1 MSISILL
8 SSHHTISPSAPKRR
22 TQNIKIPKPL
32 QTSRLTRLRPSMAD
46 FVGPKSHL
54 CFDRLNLSEG
64 YLEWMFEECR
74 RIHTTKLLSKSKY
87 QSYNKLCDHV
97 QAQLHKW
104 RGWKLLQDNLQ
115 SRGRQIKRMFFS
127 IIYLLFQL
135 IVNWWK
141 GTEQKQIYPKWGET
155 RNIGFSLNF
164 LKSINTGSLGG
175 SFKIKD

>member
-8 SSHHTISPSAPKRR
+8 SSHHTIRR
-22 TQNIKIPKPL
+22 TQNIKFSNL
-32 QTSRLTRLRPSMAD
+32 CRLHDWPDWDQVWLILLVRR
-46 FVGPKSHL
+46 FI
-54 CFDRLNLSEG
+54 FDRLNLSEG